1 LPLDH
6 PDVGLARTAVS
17 YVSHTRDSLVL
28 RDAKSEAP
36 YAHDP
41 YVRAAALRSVMCTP
55 VEHQGKFIGIVYL
68 ENNLTT
74 NAFTPTRAQLVRM
87 FATQAAISIENA
99 RLLGNLEASR
109 QEAERANRAKST
121 FLASVNHELRT
132 PMNGIIGAIELLQS
146 TRVTP
151 DQTDYLDIARASA
164 EQLLCIIR
172 DTLDVSQIEAGRM
185 VLEPIRFSLDEC
197 SASLGRI
204 LSVQLRSGSIT
215 FSLRLEADV
224 PRDLIGDR
232 DRLMQILINLLGN
245 AIKFTSSDGQVS
257 LRVAV
262 ASRTEDSL
270 LLRFEVRDTGIGIA
284 PHDLQRIFD
293 PFTRAHAPGLGKG
306 TGLGLTIAARL
317 VEMMSGTIGVESQ
330 VGKGSLFWFT
340 ARLQCA
346 QPERDV
352 ETPEPNPEP
361 VKGLHILIA
370 EDNRINQIVAKRL
383 LEREGH
389 RCTVVD
395 DGAEA
400 LRALESNDVDVVFMD
415 VQMPV
420 MDGPAASREIRRREV
435 GTGRH
440 LPIVAVT
447 ASATTDVVRDCSESG
462 MDHYLSKPLVRDAI
476 HKLLHDLGSR
486 IRR

>member
-1 LPLDH
+1 
-6 PDVGLARTAVS
+6 
-17 YVSHTRDSLVL
+17 
-28 RDAKSEAP
+28 
-36 YAHDP
+36 
-41 YVRAAALRSVMCTP
+41 
-55 VEHQGKFIGIVYL
+55 
-68 ENNLTT
+68 
-74 NAFTPTRAQLVRM
+74 
-87 FATQAAISIENA
+87 
-99 RLLGNLEASR
+99 
-109 QEAERANRAKST
+109 
-121 FLASVNHELRT
+121 
-132 PMNGIIGAIELLQS
+132 MNGIIGAIELLQS

-197 SASLGRI
+197 SASLRRI
-204 LSVQLRSGSIT
+204 LSVQLQSGSIT

-284 PHDLQRIFD
+284 RHDLQRIFD

-317 VEMMSGTIGVESQ
+317 VEMMSGTIGVESH

-340 ARLQCA
+340 ARFQCA

-352 ETPEPNPEP
+352 EPPEPNPEP

-476 HKLLHDLGSR
+476 HKLLHELGSR